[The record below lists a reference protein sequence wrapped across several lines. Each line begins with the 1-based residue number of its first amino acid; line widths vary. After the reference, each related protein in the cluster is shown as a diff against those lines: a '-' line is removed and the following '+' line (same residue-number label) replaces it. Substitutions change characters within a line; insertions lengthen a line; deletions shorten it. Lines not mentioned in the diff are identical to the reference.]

1 MIDGVRVKPL
11 VTHPDDRGQLFEI
24 WRSDD
29 EGFCGFGQVYV
40 TTAHPGVIK
49 GWHHHRRQT
58 DCFTVIKGRALFAL
72 YDARPDSPT
81 RGELQTFQITED
93 NRAAILIPSG
103 VYHGFKNIGPEEV
116 WCLNCP
122 NRTYDAGD
130 PDECRTDPFDASI
143 GFSWTTGP

>member
-11 VTHPDDRGQLFEI
+11 VTHPDERGRLFEI

-29 EGFCGFGQVYV
+29 VGFCGFGQVYV

-49 GWHHHRRQT
+49 GWHHHQRQT

-93 NRAAILIPSG
+93 SRAAILIPPG
-103 VYHGFKNIGPEEV
+103 VYHGFRNIGSEEV

-122 NRTYDAGD
+122 NRTYNVDD
-130 PDECRTDPFDASI
+130 PDEYRTDPFDSSI
-143 GFSWTTGP
+143 GFGWTTGP